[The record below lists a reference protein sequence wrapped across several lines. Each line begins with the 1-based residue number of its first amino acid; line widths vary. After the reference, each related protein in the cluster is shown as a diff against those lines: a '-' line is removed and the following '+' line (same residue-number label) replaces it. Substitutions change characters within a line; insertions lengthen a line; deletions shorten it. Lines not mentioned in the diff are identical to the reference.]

1 MYMAWWPEHIPCARA
16 GDLWRQCGYTCTHNR
31 KKSEKFTSCK
41 IVEFNIVTF
50 NFLSP
55 NQGVS
60 MYGLV
65 AGYNP
70 HHPTMVPGMMSQGQ
84 GLSTHIIR
92 LREKGIVN

>member
-1 MYMAWWPEHIPCARA
+1 MGTHAHIIGKNLRNLPVV
-16 GDLWRQCGYTCTHNR
+16 
-31 KKSEKFTSCK
+31 
-41 IVEFNIVTF
+41 VEFNIVTF

-70 HHPTMVPGMMSQGQ
+70 HHPTMVPGMINLGQ
-84 GLSTHIIR
+84 GLFTHMIR
-92 LREKGIVN
+92 LRNI